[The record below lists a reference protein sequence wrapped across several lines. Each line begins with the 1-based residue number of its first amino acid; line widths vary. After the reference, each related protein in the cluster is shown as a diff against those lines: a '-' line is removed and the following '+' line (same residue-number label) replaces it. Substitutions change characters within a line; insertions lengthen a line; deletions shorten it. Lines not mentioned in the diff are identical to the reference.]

1 MLPSSTS
8 LLAGEDQRSDRVW
21 KIQISYFLHGEIA
34 STARKLNKNYKESRI
49 YEIDSFLYRILVYK
63 YPFINIRESSRGE
76 FKNLLERGSTFF
88 ESSFEEKGTI

>member
-21 KIQISYFLHGEIA
+21 KIQISFYMAKSRQLLENWI
-34 STARKLNKNYKESRI
+34 KIYEESRI

-63 YPFINIRESSRGE
+63 YPLINIRESSRGE
-76 FKNLLERGSTFF
+76 FINLLERGSTFF